1 MAIDKIGLSAYQN
14 AMQISEK
21 LNKADNPTRG
31 KESNAAA
38 DFSDMITD
46 SLSNV
51 NEMQSEKSNMI
62 KAFASGEETNV
73 HELMITLQ
81 KAGLAMSMTTAV
93 RGKVM
98 EAYKEILRMPF

>member
-1 MAIDKIGLSAYQN
+1 MVISKSALSAYQN
-14 AMQISEK
+14 AMQVTEK
-21 LNKADNPTRG
+21 LSKDKPGVA
-31 KESNAAA
+31 KETNAAGEFA
-38 DFSDMITD
+38 DMITD
-46 SLSNV
+46 SLGDV
-51 NEMQSEKSNMI
+51 NNMQTEKANMV

-98 EAYKEILRMPF
+98 EAYKELIRMPF